1 MIKYLLELSKDIK
14 ETILNMF
21 KAENSEKRKRNQQRS
36 KNNKIGQSWT
46 EKLNNLNEKFL
57 YELKRKL
64 EMIEEILNERE
75 NW

>member
-75 NW
+75 SW

>member
-1 MIKYLLELSKDIK
+1 MIQYLLELSKDIK